1 MQTVDINAEVT
12 GVLLA
17 GGRSSRMGGREKALL
32 DLGGRPMLKHVV
44 DRFGPQV
51 ARTVINANGDPE
63 RFAGFGLPVVPDS
76 IEGQPG
82 PLAGL
87 LAGIGWARRE
97 TPTALFIATA
107 PADCPFLPRDLVAR
121 LKSALL
127 EADSPC
133 AIAATGGQRHPVAGL
148 WRVEL
153 AEAAARALTQNM
165 RALHRFAD
173 AQGCAVAEFSPV
185 KFASAETDPF
195 FNVNTP
201 EDLERAETLLGME
214 DIRA

>member
-1 MQTVDINAEVT
+1 MQTGDIGADVT

-32 DLGGRPMLKHVV
+32 GLGGQPMLQRVAS
-44 DRFGPQV
+44 RFCPQV
-51 ARTVINANGDPE
+51 TRTVINANGDPA
-63 RFAGFGLPVVPDS
+63 RFAGFALPVVADS
-76 IEGQPG
+76 VEGQPG

-87 LAGIGWARRE
+87 LTGIAWAQRE
-97 TPTALFIATA
+97 TPAARFIATA
-107 PADCPFLPRDLVAR
+107 PADCPFLPRDLIAR
-121 LKSALL
+121 LMAALL
-127 EADSPC
+127 KAGSPC

-148 WRVEL
+148 WRIEL
-153 AEAAARALTQNM
+153 AAAAAGALARNM

-173 AQGCAVAEFSPV
+173 AQGSAIAEFSP
-185 KFASAETDPF
+185 ARIGGADIDPF

-201 EDLERAETLLGME
+201 EDLQRAEMLLGME